1 MLPAEIKIRDLSICP
16 ATILAP
22 MAGVTD
28 TVFRRVIRSLGSCGL
43 IMTEFT
49 SAEGLTR
56 NSARTLHYLYFDD
69 DEHPIAAQIF
79 GSVPEVMASA
89 AAVTEDLGF
98 DQVDINLGCPVK
110 KVVKC
115 GGSGLLRDLV
125 HLEKLLRAVRAAVA
139 IPLTIKIR
147 SGWDENNIV
156 AVDVARMAEQAGIE
170 AIAVHPR
177 TRMQGYSGSADWSVI
192 RAVKQAVRIPV
203 IGNGDIRTPQDAV
216 RMVAETGC
224 DAVMIGRTASS
235 NPWIFRQIAD
245 FLATGRYDEPT
256 DVDRYHLLAGYFR
269 SLIAA
274 AMPDAIGKI
283 EKVVGDVIVDIGTDQ
298 SSTPLA
304 GQPIEFDF
312 NLLKSDT
319 REPLTTP
326 TSIGIDVGRN
336 GKSMV
341 NCDLITE
348 MPNTFLFYTF
358 PEGGNYTLKVTFF
371 DSKRAQQVLATA
383 SFPLT
388 ISGSGSRMRV
398 LYIAALFV
406 CIILGLLG
414 GYWGA
419 RRRSVG

>member
-1 MLPAEIKIRDLSICP
+1 MIPAELKIRNNVIRP

-79 GSVPEVMASA
+79 GSDPQVMASA
-89 AAVTEDLGF
+89 AALTEDLGF

-125 HLEKLLRAVRAAVA
+125 HLEKLLRAVRAAVK

-156 AVDVARMAEQAGIE
+156 AVDVARMAEQVGIE

-177 TRMQGYSGSADWSVI
+177 TRMQGYSGSADWNVI
-192 RAVKQAVRIPV
+192 RAVKEAVSIPV

-245 FLATGRYDEPT
+245 FVATGRYDEPT
-256 DVDRYHLLAGYFR
+256 DVDRYHLLSGYFR

-274 AMPDAIGKI
+274 EMPDAIGKMKQFASLFTHGVRNGGELRYAVHHAHAAAEI
-283 EKVVGDVIVDIGTDQ
+283 LEKVDAFFANSAAPAGD
-298 SSTPLA
+298 
-304 GQPIEFDF
+304 
-312 NLLKSDT
+312 
-319 REPLTTP
+319 
-326 TSIGIDVGRN
+326 
-336 GKSMV
+336 
-341 NCDLITE
+341 
-348 MPNTFLFYTF
+348 
-358 PEGGNYTLKVTFF
+358 
-371 DSKRAQQVLATA
+371 
-383 SFPLT
+383 
-388 ISGSGSRMRV
+388 
-398 LYIAALFV
+398 
-406 CIILGLLG
+406 
-414 GYWGA
+414 
-419 RRRSVG
+419 